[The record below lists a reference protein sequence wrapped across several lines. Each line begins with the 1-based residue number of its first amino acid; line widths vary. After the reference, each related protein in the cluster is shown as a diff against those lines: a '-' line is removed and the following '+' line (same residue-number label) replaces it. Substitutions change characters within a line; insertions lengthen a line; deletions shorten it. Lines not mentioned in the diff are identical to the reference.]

1 LERTRARIAAGS
13 GRIERGVNPTGS
25 KVAQKRK
32 TVRQPGAGSKR
43 EHAERVNGRLSGVRT
58 ASDEQF
64 KKAHRKTSTLHAGLF
79 RRLAE

>member
-1 LERTRARIAAGS
+1 MDKEVTREPKA
-13 GRIERGVNPTGS
+13 
-25 KVAQKRK
+25 VAQ
-32 TVRQPGAGSKR
+32 PPAGSKPDG
-43 EHAERVNGRLSGVRT
+43 AEARANEKPSGVRT

>member
-1 LERTRARIAAGS
+1 MEKKVTREPKYVAQPPS
-13 GRIERGVNPTGS
+13 GS
-25 KVAQKRK
+25 KLEDGQAR
-32 TVRQPGAGSKR
+32 A
-43 EHAERVNGRLSGVRT
+43 NGKPPRVRT